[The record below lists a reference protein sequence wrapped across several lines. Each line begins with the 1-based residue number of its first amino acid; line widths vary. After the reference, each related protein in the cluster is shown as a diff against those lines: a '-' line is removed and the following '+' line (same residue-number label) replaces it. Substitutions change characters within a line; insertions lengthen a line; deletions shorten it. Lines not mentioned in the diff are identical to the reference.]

1 MCRGGQELGQA
12 PHSELGGDG
21 AEDQRGTEYLKIAKG
36 LLWGRLSGQHPHMNP
51 SPSADEVDAQRK
63 EAIKAKVGEL
73 PRRKWVDM
81 KGETRDDAR
90 ASGK

>member
-1 MCRGGQELGQA
+1 MLPLPCRSTARLWT
-12 PHSELGGDG
+12 SL
-21 AEDQRGTEYLKIAKG
+21 YL
-36 LLWGRLSGQHPHMNP
+36 RYT